1 MKRKIEAIIVLM
13 LAITLVI
20 PISGFATEPRIIPNI
35 NQTFSQPFD
44 YRGPQPIPGDMSFPF
59 PIHEGPENIE
69 KISRR
74 HNTDTVSNSDI
85 IIDMIQQLDE
95 PLILDYLEDLVAFG
109 PRVTE
114 TPACE
119 QAGEWI
125 YNEFQSMGLKTRY
138 HNWSNGGYESENIE
152 ATLPGLNQTSDEI
165 YIICGHYDSV
175 SGSPGADDDGSG
187 TVATI
192 AAAYILSQYSFEHTI
207 RFVTFSGEEQ
217 GLLGSEKYVQ
227 DAYANGDNIV
237 ATLNVDMIGFALT
250 EDQGNNIKVYHND
263 ESDWIV
269 DFTDN
274 IADEY
279 SDYINLNVIP
289 SGWSWGSDHYYFWE
303 YGYDA
308 LFYHEYE
315 FNQYYHSPQD
325 TIENMNLTY
334 DVKVTKLVLA
344 TLATLTQPTGSSNP
358 PETPTRPDGPTE
370 GLTYREYSF
379 STSTTDPESDQIY
392 YKWDWGDEIGNWE
405 GPYDSGKTVE
415 ASHYWTEEGTYEIK
429 VKAKDSNGSM
439 ESSWSDPLEIDI
451 TGRPK
456 VDINIRGG
464 LGVKAT
470 IENLVDIDLDD
481 LLWNI
486 TFDGGIILIAEGTSG
501 TIESIPIGETIDIQT
516 ERLFGIGFPQITV
529 SIDDDVEKTVRGIIF
544 GPLVLIIG

>member
-1 MKRKIEAIIVLM
+1 MNRKRQM
-13 LAITLVI
+13 LLVVMLSITLIV
-20 PISGFATEPRIIPNI
+20 PISGFAAETEINTNV

-44 YRGPQPIPGDMSFPF
+44 YRGPPPIPGDMSFPF

-74 HNTDTVSNSDI
+74 HNTDPVSSSDI
-85 IIDMIQQLDE
+85 IIDVIQQVDE
-95 PLILDYLEDLVAFG
+95 SLILDYLEDLVAFG

-114 TPACE
+114 TTACE
-119 QAGEWI
+119 QAGDWI
-125 YNEFQSMGLKTRY
+125 YNEFQSMGLDVRY
-138 HNWSNGGYESENIE
+138 HGWNNGGYDSENIE
-152 ATLPGLNQTSDEI
+152 ATLPGLNETSDEI

-217 GLLGSEKYVQ
+217 GLLGSEIYAQ
-227 DAYANGDNIV
+227 EAYANGDNIV
-237 ATLNVDMIGFALT
+237 ATLNVDMIGFAET
-250 EDQGNNIKVYHND
+250 ENQGNNILVYHND
-263 ESDWIV
+263 DSDWLV
-269 DFTDN
+269 DFTDD
-274 IADEY
+274 IADQY

-315 FNQYYHSPQD
+315 FNHYYHSPQD

-334 DVKVTKLVLA
+334 DVKVTKLILA

-358 PETPTRPDGPTE
+358 PEMPTQPDGPTE
-370 GLTYREYSF
+370 GLVYTEYSF

-392 YKWDWGDEIGNWE
+392 YKWDFGDEIGNWE
-405 GPYDSGKTVE
+405 GPFDSGETVE
-415 ASHYWTEEGTYEIK
+415 AFHYWTEEGTYDLR
-429 VKAKDSNGSM
+429 VQAKDSNGSM
-439 ESSWSDPLEIDI
+439 SSDWSDPLEIDI

-456 VDINIRGG
+456 INIDIRGG
-464 LGVKAT
+464 LGVQAT
-470 IENLVDIDLDD
+470 IENLVDVDLDD
-481 LLWNI
+481 LSWSI
-486 TFDGGIILIAEGTSG
+486 SFDGGIILIAVGTSG
-501 TIESIPIGETIDIQT
+501 TLESIPIGETIDIQT
-516 ERLFGIGFPQITV
+516 ERLFGIGFPQITISV
-529 SIDDDVEKTVRGIIF
+529 DDVEKKVRGLLF
-544 GPLVLIIG
+544 GPIVIIIG